1 MRQVK
6 YLERG
11 VEQDFKRV
19 GDRYVTLRLDR
30 CFVSGGLL
38 YGYRDRF
45 NVVSIPLEDIVSNE
59 EVQS

>member
-59 EVQS
+59 EVQA